1 MAPPERADKRTP
13 LAGLRRK
20 GGSGGP
26 ADPRDEL
33 GGSSSRRTAVDNG
46 ARRRSSSADE
56 IVVAKA
62 GRGEARSLAG
72 WPARPP
78 RDEDT
83 VVAPAAEATGV
94 LAPVPSA
101 PPAVDEPLGADTA
114 DRVEPAESWR
124 LATAEEL
131 AAAIG
136 LPAGAAT
143 TGPLPV
149 LQRQGD
155 PPTWVNRA
163 IAPGPVT
170 DPLEEPDIIATP
182 DMETMA
188 VPVLRALPPAGERP
202 PLVRRVI
209 LARRNRPRV
218 RKVSRVVRRVDAW
231 SVFKISVLFWAA
243 AYVILLVAGVLLW
256 NLAYSTGTV
265 SNVEGFIRNLFGLK
279 KFAFDGKKIFHASY
293 ILGAFLAV
301 AGTGLFV
308 TIAVLFNLI
317 SDLVGG
323 VRVTVL
329 EEEVV
334 LREREGARPV
344 PRRLVDDVP
353 PPPDNLSTP

>member
-1 MAPPERADKRTP
+1 MAPPERTDKRSP
-13 LAGLRRK
+13 LAGLRRR
-20 GGSGGP
+20 GGPVDPRNEAGDASTRRTVVDHNGRGRSGGR
-26 ADPRDEL
+26 ADDVVVRAT
-33 GGSSSRRTAVDNG
+33 G
-46 ARRRSSSADE
+46 RSEQS
-56 IVVAKA
+56 
-62 GRGEARSLAG
+62 SLAG

-78 RDEDT
+78 RDDDT
-83 VVAPAAEATGV
+83 
-94 LAPVPSA
+94 LPVPVSA
-101 PPAVDEPLGADTA
+101 RGSLDSPTITPSSLPAIEADG
-114 DRVEPAESWR
+114 SWQ

-131 AAAIG
+131 AAAVG
-136 LPAGAAT
+136 LPTDAAT

-149 LQRQGD
+149 VPPESD
-155 PPTWVNRA
+155 PPTWVNRVV
-163 IAPGPVT
+163 APAG
-170 DPLEEPDIIATP
+170 PLEEPLTAP
-182 DMETMA
+182 PEAETQA
-188 VPVLRALPPAGERP
+188 IPVLRRIEPTGDRP
-202 PLVRRVI
+202 PLVRRLV

-279 KFAFDGKKIFHASY
+279 KFTFDGQRIFHASY
-293 ILGAFLAV
+293 VLGAFLAV

-308 TIAVLFNLI
+308 TLAVLFNLI

-334 LREREGARPV
+334 LRERPANRPV
-344 PRRLVDDVP
+344 ITRAPARTIDETP
-353 PPPDNLSTP
+353 APADNLSSP